1 LYRGSECFIRYA
13 GCESAKDETADWM
26 LKSRARNSFSLVLD
40 ILTVEQMVLNTLLV
54 DSITGGIKILRI
66 ESLRAPEAIARLE
79 T

>member
-1 LYRGSECFIRYA
+1 
-13 GCESAKDETADWM
+13 M